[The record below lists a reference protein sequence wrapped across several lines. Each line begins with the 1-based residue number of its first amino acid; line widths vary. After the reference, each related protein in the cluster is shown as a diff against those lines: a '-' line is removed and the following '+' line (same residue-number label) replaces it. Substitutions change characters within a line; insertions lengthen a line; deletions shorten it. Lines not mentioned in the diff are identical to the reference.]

1 MAKTPKSHHAIGIG
15 CMSVLVF
22 CALALALGWLGGDD
36 EPGGSP
42 EVRRAGAESACREYV
57 SARLKAPASADFS
70 GGVSRAVSDFE
81 FVVSGE
87 VDSQNGF
94 GAMLRSR
101 YTCSVRLDVFDSTW
115 ALLDLSIT

>member
-42 EVRRAGAESACREYV
+42 EVRAARAESACRDYV
-57 SARLKAPASADFS
+57 SDRLKAPASAEFS
-70 GGVSRAVSDFE
+70 GSTLRTVSDLE

-87 VDSQNGF
+87 VDSQNSF
-94 GAMLRSR
+94 RAMLRSR
-101 YTCSVRLDVFDSTW
+101 YTCSVRLDLFDSTW